1 MNTEGCEIVC
11 VIDKRSLVDSESY
24 QRHYHRPGGKSLEPG
39 FYIVIARDAH
49 AKPRYDTSA
58 EFVGP
63 FDSAT
68 LARAAMEGPQWLD
81 AISLRSS
88 PRSSPQ

>member
-1 MNTEGCEIVC
+1 MKTEGYEIVC

-24 QRHYHRPGGKSLEPG
+24 QRHYRRPRGRPLEPG

-49 AKPRYDTSA
+49 AKPRYDASA

-68 LARAAMEGPQWLD
+68 LARAAMEGPRLLD

-88 PRSSPQ
+88 PHSSPQ